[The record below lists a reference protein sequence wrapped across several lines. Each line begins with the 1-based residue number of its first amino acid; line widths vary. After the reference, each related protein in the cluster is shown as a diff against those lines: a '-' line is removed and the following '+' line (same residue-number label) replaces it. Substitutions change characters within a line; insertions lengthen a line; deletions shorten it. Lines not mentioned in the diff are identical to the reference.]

1 MNRCYLVDL
10 IITREVDVLRK
21 STCTLVE
28 MTVLKTIIESIVLYL
43 RFPPSS
49 AEGESVTTTQ
59 NGSYENCPVN
69 RNESYENFSKYAK
82 CQS

>member
-1 MNRCYLVDL
+1 MSWCYLVDL
-10 IITREVDVLRK
+10 LITREVDVLRK

-28 MTVLKTIIESIVLYL
+28 MTVPKTIIESIVLHL

-69 RNESYENFSKYAK
+69 RNENFSKYAK